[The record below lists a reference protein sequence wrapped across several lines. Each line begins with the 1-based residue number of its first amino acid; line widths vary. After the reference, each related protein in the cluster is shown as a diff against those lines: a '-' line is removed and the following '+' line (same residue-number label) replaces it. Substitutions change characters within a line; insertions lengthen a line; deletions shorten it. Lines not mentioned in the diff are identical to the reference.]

1 MKFKRLR
8 QINRILSKEEKKD
21 GAKLLIM
28 IMAMGIFDVLGVASI
43 LPFMS
48 VASDSSF
55 IESNQLA
62 MEIYNYLGFDDHK
75 SFVMFSGLS
84 VITLIITST
93 IFKLMTNYTY
103 YSLPVGYWYILYI
116 SVSVSVSTRNVINTL
131 TTKHQTRNEMHNA
144 PTTHKMQRGRT

>member
-93 IFKLMTNYTY
+93 VIKLITVYAMYRFTFK
-103 YSLPVGYWYILYI
+103 
-116 SVSVSVSTRNVINTL
+116 
-131 TTKHQTRNEMHNA
+131 
-144 PTTHKMQRGRT
+144 